1 MVSLWKFTPS
11 LLPGFWWINWDT
23 GNREDGSPSH
33 HWGQEWKV
41 GLPDATC
48 RAPRCPQASSPSLH
62 RGKELLSVVCSETT
76 SQTFRKSTLGFQGLQ
91 DLRNKSVLP
100 CGYALYTKDCSSIS
114 SSASIFPGRRGLT
127 VELAVMV
134 KAMHHSTVWPFSS
147 SVTSFLE
154 CRGHN
159 NRNHSGFH
167 FEELFTGT
175 RAPFTHSSPWS
186 ASLWSA
192 QGHTQCQQ

>member
-1 MVSLWKFTPS
+1 MPTRLQSISPPWKGAAFC
-11 LLPGFWWINWDT
+11 
-23 GNREDGSPSH
+23 
-33 HWGQEWKV
+33 V
-41 GLPDATC
+41 
-48 RAPRCPQASSPSLH
+48 CP
-62 RGKELLSVVCSETT
+62 ETT
-76 SQTFRKSTLGFQGLQ
+76 SQTFRKSTQGLQ

-100 CGYALYTKDCSSIS
+100 CGYALCTKDCSSIS
-114 SSASIFPGRRGLT
+114 SSASIFPGRRSLA
-127 VELAVMV
+127 VELAQMV
-134 KAMHHSTVWPFSS
+134 KAMHCSIVWPFSS

-175 RAPFTHSSPWS
+175 RALFMHSSPWS

>member
-1 MVSLWKFTPS
+1 MEVHSWRITRFLAPS
-11 LLPGFWWINWDT
+11 LLVSKQTRGAEKMAHRHT
-23 GNREDGSPSH
+23 AGARRGRQGSLTPRAGHGDAHGPPAHLSTMERSCFL
-33 HWGQEWKV
+33 WFALKQ
-41 GLPDATC
+41 LPK
-48 RAPRCPQASSPSLH
+48 L
-62 RGKELLSVVCSETT
+62 
-76 SQTFRKSTLGFQGLQ
+76 RKSTLGFRGLPFCLVAMPYIQ
-91 DLRNKSVLP
+91 
-100 CGYALYTKDCSSIS
+100 KDCSSIS
-114 SSASIFPGRRGLT
+114 SSASIFPCWRSLT
-127 VELAVMV
+127 VEFALMV
-134 KAMHHSTVWPFSS
+134 KAMRHSIIWPFSS

-175 RAPFTHSSPWS
+175 RAPFMHSSPWS